1 MFGSSIGGSLLVTG
15 LSTVQLNS
23 SSNNLTLNTITVR
36 GGDLNA
42 GSKLLAV
49 QALIMESVNATLR
62 GTGSIS
68 SATTYELRAGNVS
81 VPLIG
86 PAGLRK
92 STAGNVL
99 LTTTNSYAGPTTIE
113 QGGMTVQTSGGLG
126 AGAVDVRAAGTLNLA
141 GTQTIASL
149 TNSGSWWAVQPLYN

>member
-1 MFGSSIGGSLLVTG
+1 
-15 LSTVQLNS
+15 
-23 SSNNLTLNTITVR
+23 
-36 GGDLNA
+36 
-42 GSKLLAV
+42 
-49 QALIMESVNATLR
+49 MESVNATLR

-86 PAGLRK
+86 PSRDYANRPLAMCC
-92 STAGNVL
+92 SH
-99 LTTTNSYAGPTTIE
+99 TTNSYAGPTTIE

-126 AGAVDVRAAGTLNLA
+126 LGQWMSRAAGTLNLA

-149 TNSGSWWAVQPLYN
+149 TIAVHCGQYSHSTSRW